1 LFVSTGLHA
10 QPHPPRRRP
19 TPPRVVCIHKG
30 IHPSTAALNP
40 TGLYI
45 STWNPHLTTRAAHLI
60 PSLVVCIH
68 AGKTRHHGLCVVD
81 RWTSSDVKRDQTFQ
95 SETDIELDM
104 EQYITRHALV
114 SITKRLLITSEDRA
128 VSAFILV
135 TSSASVTTVLLLR
148 DIEVPVFL
156 RHANGHIVA
165 ITTTPPLP
173 HRHPLPPPPTAT
185 IVVVA
190 AATTT
195 TIRPNHRDKHRDQT
209 FGLETSLASI
219 L

>member
-1 LFVSTGLHA
+1 
-10 QPHPPRRRP
+10 
-19 TPPRVVCIHKG
+19 
-30 IHPSTAALNP
+30 
-40 TGLYI
+40 
-45 STWNPHLTTRAAHLI
+45 
-60 PSLVVCIH
+60 
-68 AGKTRHHGLCVVD
+68 
-81 RWTSSDVKRDQTFQ
+81 
-95 SETDIELDM
+95 
-104 EQYITRHALV
+104 
-114 SITKRLLITSEDRA
+114 LITSEDRA

-148 DIEVPVFL
+148 DFEVPVFL

-195 TIRPNHRDKHRDQT
+195 IRPNH
-209 FGLETSLASI
+209 
-219 L
+219 

>member
-1 LFVSTGLHA
+1 
-10 QPHPPRRRP
+10 
-19 TPPRVVCIHKG
+19 
-30 IHPSTAALNP
+30 
-40 TGLYI
+40 
-45 STWNPHLTTRAAHLI
+45 
-60 PSLVVCIH
+60 
-68 AGKTRHHGLCVVD
+68 
-81 RWTSSDVKRDQTFQ
+81 
-95 SETDIELDM
+95 M

-114 SITKRLLITSEDRA
+114 SITERLWITSEDRT

-185 IVVVA
+185 IVVA

-195 TIRPNHRDKHRDQT
+195 TIRPNHRDKHRDQN
-209 FGLETSLASI
+209 FGLETSLASR